1 MDKEIENQEGY
12 AVEGNLK
19 KATKGYILF
28 SSISSGWQ
36 RYESLTTVAKTNGLN
51 RNQIPHLRTAKNA
64 FAKSMDAL
72 HGRALDN
79 LMEAEGWDGPVKQ
92 SLQTTFLRR
101 GNEYQVSIKREG
113 MMNGK
118 LHKES
123 IPIVRLVF
131 SPPENFDHR
140 AWVENY
146 MRSFWDEKYMRKIST
161 GEEQRPE
168 IADITRCI
176 NLETYWEETRVD
188 PIIMNNIRQRV
199 VQAFQNSV
207 VSIDGE
213 MLRSKI
219 ETIVKSELNG
229 INFLAGRGAMYVPS
243 KVDEKETSETLDAL
257 ANVVDSFKR
266 GANLQRDE
274 NNYYDENGKAIPRD
288 KRQTQ
293 FRYLGYLEGA
303 RELEYIRQDIGATL
317 SQEIAEYNE
326 KLIKVTESFNEEKV
340 EAFEKSLEQVDDLR
354 KNLDTR
360 IANICSV
367 VGGDVPVTTSYTDLN
382 SKLSKRIANIPIEH
396 NAVAKRVRNLANF
409 DN

>member
-1 MDKEIENQEGY
+1 MTNENENQEGY

-28 SSISSGWQ
+28 SSISSGWM
-36 RYESLTTVAKTNGLN
+36 RYEAMTEVAKTNSLA
-51 RNQIPHLRTAKNA
+51 RNQIPQLRTAKNA
-64 FAKSMDAL
+64 FAMSMQTL
-72 HGRALDN
+72 HNRALDN

-92 SLQTTFLRR
+92 SLQTTFLKR

-131 SPPENFDHR
+131 SPPENFNHR

-146 MRSFWDEKYMRKIST
+146 MRSFWDEKYMKKIAD

-168 IADITRCI
+168 IANITRCI

-188 PIIMNNIRQRV
+188 PLIMNNIRQRV

-213 MLRSKI
+213 MLRTSVEK
-219 ETIVKSELNG
+219 IVKSELNG
-229 INFLAGRGAMYVPS
+229 INFLAGKGAMYVPS
-243 KVDEKETSETLDAL
+243 KVNEKETSETLDAL
-257 ANVVDSFKR
+257 ANLVDSFKS
-266 GANLQRDE
+266 GANIQRDE
-274 NNYYDENGKAIPRD
+274 NNYYDEDGNAIPRD

-303 RELEYIRQDIGATL
+303 RELRYIREDIGATL

-340 EAFEKSLEQVDDLR
+340 ESFEKSLEQVDDLR
-354 KNLDTR
+354 KKLNGR

-367 VGGDVPVTTSYTDLN
+367 VGGDVPITTSYNDLN
-382 SKLSKRIANIPIEH
+382 SKLSKRIANIPVEH
-396 NAVAKRVRNLANF
+396 NAVAKRVRNLAHF

>member
-1 MDKEIENQEGY
+1 MDKENENQEGY

-36 RYESLTTVAKTNGLN
+36 RYESMTEVAKTHGLKK
-51 RNQIPHLRTAKNA
+51 NQIPHLRTAKNA
-64 FAKSMDAL
+64 FAKSMEAL
-72 HGRALDN
+72 NGRALDN

-131 SPPENFDHR
+131 SPPENFNHV
-140 AWVENY
+140 AWVNNY

-188 PIIMNNIRQRV
+188 PLIMNNIRQRV

-213 MLRSKI
+213 MLRTKI
-219 ETIVKSELNG
+219 EKIVKSELNG

-243 KVDEKETSETLDAL
+243 KVDGKETSETLDAL
-257 ANVVDSFKR
+257 ANTVDSFKQE
-266 GANLQRDE
+266 ANIQRDE
-274 NNYYDENGKAIPRD
+274 NNYYDENGKAILRH

-317 SQEIAEYNE
+317 SQEIAEYSE
-326 KLIKVTESFNEEKV
+326 KLVKVTESFNEEKV

-354 KNLDTR
+354 KKLDGR

-367 VGGDVPVTTSYTDLN
+367 VGGDVPITTSYTDLN
-382 SKLSKRIANIPIEH
+382 TKLSKRIANIPVEH
-396 NAVAKRVRNLANF
+396 NAVAKKVRQLANF